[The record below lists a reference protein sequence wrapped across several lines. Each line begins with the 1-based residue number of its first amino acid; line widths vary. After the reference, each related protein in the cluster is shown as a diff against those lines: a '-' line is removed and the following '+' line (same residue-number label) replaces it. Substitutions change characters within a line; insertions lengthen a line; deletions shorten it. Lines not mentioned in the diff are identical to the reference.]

1 MDEFGSPIAGGIRA
15 VRRNISSSMLVPKR
29 QNEPPQ
35 ADPVTTNLLTDQ
47 SLQLK
52 SVSRQLEVISNTLT
66 GVNGSLSGISENLA
80 LSDRLD
86 KERERANQNR
96 ERILAEQGLRE
107 GKESA
112 LEKKIQNALLSPI
125 RRVGAK
131 AQKVLFNFQKFFL
144 LLAGGWLTSVGIDLI
159 NALVTGNTDKL
170 NKLKTKFVTGL
181 VVIGTT
187 VTALNIGLKSIF
199 SGLTLFVTSV
209 SRVAFGGILPATLAG
224 FKAFLISV
232 ATKAGLVVAAAAGA
246 GGVAGGLAQG
256 IAGGAIG
263 ARLMKKPLT
272 KVPANNIVNLLRQPA
287 LAGTGL
293 GQRLIPPNAA
303 SRVTMNLDAAKTLS
317 PTVPKKGVFSKLK
330 DILPGAGK
338 TGAKTTSKVTSS
350 LIAEGTEKVA
360 KKGFSSILKKFASK
374 GLGKFFKGFGP
385 VGALI
390 EFVLNLSM
398 GMGVGEALVEVARS
412 TALFALGQA
421 LIPIPIVGGLLGYY
435 LGDKLLNQFGR
446 LIKNVFGFKLPKA
459 IVGDIDGT
467 DRNTIDRI
475 LGADDFVEGTDQNL
489 INAISN
495 NNDQRASEISVE
507 EESIDFQNISLGG
520 NNQGGG
526 TTPTNVDRSNIP
538 PKIAFNT
545 GNDYSLFSTTQ
556 FGVA

>member
-15 VRRNISSSMLVPKR
+15 VRRNISSSMLVPRR
-29 QNEPPQ
+29 QNEPPK

-112 LEKKIQNALLSPI
+112 LERKIQNALLSPI

-144 LLAGGWLTSVGIDLI
+144 LLAGGWLTNVGIDLI
-159 NALVTGNTDKL
+159 NALVTGNTDEL

-181 VVIGTT
+181 VVIGAT

-199 SGLTLFVTSV
+199 SGLSLFVTSV

-232 ATKAGLVVAAAAGA
+232 ATKAGLVAAGA
-246 GGVAGGLAQG
+246 GGVVGGIAQG

-272 KVPANNIVNLLRQPA
+272 KAPANNIVNLIRRPA
-287 LAGTGL
+287 LAGAGL
-293 GQRLIPPNAA
+293 GQTLLPPNAA
-303 SRVTMNLDAAKTLS
+303 SKVTMNLDAAKTLS
-317 PTVPKKGVFSKLK
+317 PTVPKKGVFNKLK
-330 DILPGAGK
+330 NILPGAGK

-459 IVGDIDGT
+459 IVGDVDGT

-475 LGADDFVEGTDQNL
+475 LGADDFVEGTDQNI

-495 NNDQRASEISVE
+495 NNDRRASEISVE
-507 EESIDFQNISLGG
+507 EDSIDFQNISLGG

-526 TTPTNVDRSNIP
+526 TSSTNVDRSNIP